1 MNGDGI
7 PYTMTVPITNT
18 MTDQYYYV
26 RSVLHSCDIFNVN
39 LLSNICMSIMT
50 FFNYIWCSEVRNA
63 GEQLIRSN
71 WIYTLSVNRTCLF
84 PLSIIIIILCSLDK
98 MILIV
103 APPIISESG
112 TIINA
117 GSDPYIGLHI
127 TSINAM
133 MNMKIR

>member
-1 MNGDGI
+1 MQESSSYGPTGST
-7 PYTMTVPITNT
+7 PY
-18 MTDQYYYV
+18 
-26 RSVLHSCDIFNVN
+26 
-39 LLSNICMSIMT
+39 LSIGLV
-50 FFNYIWCSEVRNA
+50 FV
-63 GEQLIRSN
+63 
-71 WIYTLSVNRTCLF
+71 